1 MEKAEKLE
9 ASLLFYV
16 LYGCVLLGSIR
27 QFDGSIHVFERSI
40 RQFDGA
46 TTTLLSASSTVAT
59 TTLLSATS
67 TLLFVYPNVLLLVA
81 VSVLCAFLF
90 L

>member
-27 QFDGSIHVFERSI
+27 QFNGSIHDFERSI
-40 RQFDGA
+40 RQFDGGDYN
-46 TTTLLSASSTVAT
+46 
-59 TTLLSATS
+59 TS
-67 TLLFVYPNVLLLVA
+67 IRHFDTAICLP
-81 VSVLCAFLF
+81 
-90 L
+90 